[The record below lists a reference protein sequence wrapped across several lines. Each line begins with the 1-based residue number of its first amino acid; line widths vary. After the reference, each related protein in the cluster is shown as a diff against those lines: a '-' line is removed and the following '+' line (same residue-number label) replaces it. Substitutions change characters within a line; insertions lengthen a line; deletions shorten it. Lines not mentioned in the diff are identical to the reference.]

1 MLPLS
6 CIIFDDEQHAIDLL
20 RIHVQK
26 TPSLHLVHATTNSIE
41 GLHFLQSKAGRDV
54 DLIFLDIHMPDL
66 NGIEFLRVVGQQH
79 QFILTTAHQDYAL
92 QGYEYGVVDYL
103 LKPIT
108 FDRFLKATQKAVAR
122 SVARVGEP
130 PATAA
135 AGNREEFLFV
145 RTEGMLQKVRLADIC
160 YVEGEKNYVSIHTD
174 EYRVTTLLNMKDLEE
189 QLPKDR
195 FIRVHKSFIVAV
207 DKITA
212 IDKEHIL
219 VSKSSRIVPIS
230 LSNTYKES
238 FFGALKDKIITRKEK

>member
-1 MLPLS
+1 MHPLS
-6 CIIFDDEQHAIDLL
+6 CIIIDDEQHAIDLL

-26 TPSLHLVHATTNSIE
+26 TPSLHLLHATTNSIE
-41 GLHFLQSKAGRDV
+41 GLHFLQTKAGREV
-54 DLIFLDIHMPDL
+54 DLVFLDIHMPDL
-66 NGIEFLRVVGQQH
+66 NGIEFLRVAGQQH
-79 QFILTTAHQDYAL
+79 QFILTTAHEDYAL

-108 FDRFLKATQKAVAR
+108 FDRFLKATRKVVAKR
-122 SVARVGEP
+122 AAPVGELP
-130 PATAA
+130 AA
-135 AGNREEFLFV
+135 ASNREEFLFV

-160 YVEGEKNYVSIHTD
+160 YVEGEKNYVSIQTD

-238 FFGALKDKIITRKEK
+238 FFGTLKDKIIIRKEK

>member
-1 MLPLS
+1 MHPLS
-6 CIIFDDEQHAIDLL
+6 CIIIDDEQHAIDLL

-26 TPSLHLVHATTNSIE
+26 TPSLHLLHATTNSIE

-54 DLIFLDIHMPDL
+54 DLVFLDIHMPDL
-66 NGIEFLRVVGQQH
+66 NGIEFLRV
-79 QFILTTAHQDYAL
+79 
-92 QGYEYGVVDYL
+92 
-103 LKPIT
+103 
-108 FDRFLKATQKAVAR
+108 AR
-122 SVARVGEP
+122 RAAPLGEP
-130 PATAA
+130 PAA
-135 AGNREEFLFV
+135 AGSREEFLFV

-160 YVEGEKNYVSIHTD
+160 YVEGEKNYVSIQTD

-238 FFGALKDKIITRKEK
+238 FFGVLKDKIIIRKEK